1 MKFTPLAIPD
11 LLILE
16 PNVFEDQRGFFFES
30 FNQFEFDKTI
40 GSKITF
46 VQDNHSKSTKG
57 VLRGLHYQIPPKG
70 QGKLIR
76 VIRGE
81 IYDVAVDLRKTSP
94 TFGQWVGEVISAAN
108 KKQIWIP
115 EGFAHGFVTL
125 SDDAEILYKATDFYS
140 PIHEQCLIWNDPKI
154 NITWPSIKNNFI
166 ISHKDTNGKSL
177 SELVLFN

>member
-30 FNQFEFDKTI
+30 FNQFEFDKMI

-81 IYDVAVDLRKTSP
+81 IYDVAVDLRKASS

-154 NITWPSIKNNFI
+154 NITWPSIKNNFT
-166 ISHKDTNGKSL
+166 ISYKDTNGKSL

>member
-1 MKFTPLAIPD
+1 MKFTPLAISGV
-11 LLILE
+11 LILE

-30 FNQFEFDKTI
+30 FNQSEFEKTI

-76 VIRGE
+76 VIQGE

-125 SDDAEILYKATDFYS
+125 SDDSEILYKATDFYS

-154 NITWPSIKNNFI
+154 NIIWPHIENNFI
-166 ISHKDTNGKSL
+166 FSHKDINGKPL

>member
-16 PNVFEDQRGFFFES
+16 PNVFEDQRGFFFEN
-30 FNQFEFDKTI
+30 FNQFEFDKMI

-76 VIRGE
+76 VIQGE

-166 ISHKDTNGKSL
+166 ISYKDTNGKSL

>member
-1 MKFTPLAIPD
+1 M
-11 LLILE
+11 
-16 PNVFEDQRGFFFES
+16 
-30 FNQFEFDKTI
+30 
-40 GSKITF
+40 
-46 VQDNHSKSTKG
+46 
-57 VLRGLHYQIPPKG
+57 
-70 QGKLIR
+70 
-76 VIRGE
+76 
-81 IYDVAVDLRKTSP
+81 
-94 TFGQWVGEVISAAN
+94 ISAAN

-125 SDDAEILYKATDFYS
+125 SDDSEILYKATDFYS